1 MVLIFLAA
9 IVFQRVQ
16 CLNHL
21 HEMLCHAMVSDK
33 VLRWP
38 ERVQPH
44 LTQEKSPF
52 TAQLKTL
59 FGDSWSFIEIL

>member
-33 VLRWP
+33 VLWWP
-38 ERVQPH
+38 ECVQPH

-52 TAQLKTL
+52 AAHLKTL
-59 FGDSWSFIEIL
+59 FGDSCYFIEIL